1 MKLKLLS
8 SAGLFLLCGHFFA
21 QQKFYATTDAKNA
34 QELKTIFPEKVQ
46 IISINNQQAAL
57 YLTEDAAHYL
67 HKNVLTH
74 GPGYVYKSTKEEA
87 ENAIYKTQK
96 SHKILD
102 FTITQDAVVNTAI
115 SQVNAEN
122 IKNHIQILQDYG
134 TRKHNTSQAQTAVQ
148 DLKAKWENIIASS
161 GRTDISVRIVNHSG
175 TPMPSLA
182 LTINGNS
189 SPSEYVIVGAH
200 MDSISFSGL
209 APGADDDA
217 SGIAT
222 ITEMIR
228 ILTDMNYKPQ
238 KTVEFMAFAA
248 EEIGLVGSSEIA
260 ADYASENKDV
270 VSFVQFDMTN
280 YKGSSKD
287 VYLTTDS
294 YNSNDLNLFLIELME
309 HYNASGTHAFSY
321 GNTECNYGCSDHFS
335 WAQNGYNAAFPF
347 EAAFTDYNPYIHS
360 SEDTLINSGN
370 SANHAAK
377 FAKLGLEFI
386 IETAKSETL
395 SVQDISK
402 NNLAIHIKDKTLFY
416 QYSSAVQQL
425 QIIDTGGR
433 KLLEKTNLHSS
444 GNVDLN
450 GLQSGFYL
458 AVFKDENG
466 KVMTKKFILK

>member
-1 MKLKLLS
+1 MKLKILS
-8 SAGLFLLCGHFFA
+8 SIGLFLLCGHFFA

-34 QELKTIFPEKVQ
+34 QELKTIFPQEVE
-46 IISINNQQAAL
+46 IIGIENQQAAV
-57 YLTEDAAHYL
+57 YLTENAAHYL

-74 GPGYVYKSTKEEA
+74 GPGYVYKSSKEEA
-87 ENAIYKTQK
+87 QNAISKVQK

-102 FTITQDAVVNTAI
+102 FTITQNALVNTAI

-122 IKNHIQILQDYG
+122 IKNHIQILQNYG
-134 TRKHNTSQAQTAVQ
+134 TRRHTTPQAQTSVQ
-148 DLKAKWENIIASS
+148 DLKTKWENLIAAS
-161 GRTDISVRIVNHSG
+161 GRTDVSVRIVDHTG
-175 TPMPSLA
+175 TPMPSLV

-189 SPSEYVIVGAH
+189 AANEYVIVGAH
-200 MDSISFSGL
+200 MDSISGSSQ

-222 ITEMIR
+222 ISEMIR
-228 ILTDMNYKPQ
+228 ILLDMNYKPE

-260 ADYASENKDV
+260 ADYAAENKDV

-309 HYNASGTHAFSY
+309 HYNASGTHAFTY
-321 GNTECNYGCSDHFS
+321 GNTICNYGCSDHFS
-335 WAQNGYNAAFPF
+335 WAENGYNSAFPF
-347 EAAFTDYNPYIHS
+347 ESSFSSHNPYIHTS
-360 SEDTLINSGN
+360 DDTLANSGN

-386 IETAKSETL
+386 IETAKSEML
-395 SVQDISK
+395 STQDFSK
-402 NNLAIHIKDKTLFY
+402 NNFVVYVKNKALYY
-416 QYSSAVQQL
+416 QYSSAIQHI
-425 QIIDTGGR
+425 QIVDTAGR
-433 KLLEKTNLHSS
+433 NLLEKRNLLSS
-444 GNVDLN
+444 GTIDLN
-450 GLQSGFYL
+450 SFQKGFYL
-458 AVFKDENG
+458 AVFKDKNG
-466 KVMTKKFILK
+466 KVLTKKFILE